1 MGQYRGDLWA
11 RLSSMIFHPMIMPT
25 LAVAILFAIPSYVSF
40 STPVGVRRLIIG
52 LVFANTCIA
61 PFLVILLMKKTGL
74 ISDVMLNNR
83 SERVYPI
90 MVSAF
95 FYLFTYY
102 LFRQANLPSL
112 LNYFIMGATLLVLL
126 GFVIT
131 FYWKISLH
139 MISMGGFT
147 AYLIVLS
154 FLLGYEMHL
163 MIIASILASGILGS
177 ARLKLNAHKP
187 SQVYAGYL
195 TGIVVM
201 FVLFYYLRG

>member
-1 MGQYRGDLWA
+1 MEQYRGDLWA
-11 RLSSMIFHPMIMPT
+11 RLSSTIFHPMIMPS
-25 LAVAILFAIPSYVSF
+25 LAVMILFAIPSYVSF
-40 STPVGVRRLIIG
+40 STPPGVRRLVTG
-52 LVFANTCIA
+52 LVFVNTCIA

-74 ISDVMLNNR
+74 ITDMMLDKR
-83 SERVYPI
+83 TDRVYPI

-102 LFRQANLPSL
+102 LFRQASLPSL

-139 MISMGGFT
+139 MMSMGGFT
-147 AYLIVLS
+147 AYLVVLS
-154 FLLGYEMHL
+154 FLLGYEMPGL
-163 MIIASILASGILGS
+163 IVGSIIASGMLGS

-187 SQVYAGYL
+187 SQVYVGYL
-195 TGIVVM
+195 TGMLVM
-201 FVLFYYLRG
+201 FTLFYYFRG